1 MLILAGKK
9 FEVKE
14 LDFTNMVCDLEDR
27 GVDVISLMNGD
38 TTKIFSAS
46 RAIVSVLTGNNNIQ
60 ECGSLITE
68 HIKSGGDFN
77 DIMQSFMEAMEKAG
91 FGATAEQEETAEE
104 EPQTKPAKAAK

>member
-1 MLILAGKK
+1 MLVLAGKK

-14 LDFTNMVCDLEDR
+14 LDFTNMVCDLEDK
-27 GVDVISLMNGD
+27 GVDVIALMNGD

-91 FGATAEQEETAEE
+91 FGATAEQEETEE
-104 EPQTKPAKAAK
+104 KPQEKTAKAAK